1 MTSPSHWLPRPTT
14 VSRLSAHCCYVTKA
28 EQRCL
33 SNQLAVITQTTSRYQ
48 IMHSGGQRL
57 QTVSTAVHGR
67 AVSDFVQE
75 AQQRINKGVTLPK
88 GTYVLFAGEEQA
100 RAQSQQDLLV
110 YTEVSHH
117 RDRPPAIP
125 RCSKACAHWS

>member
-1 MTSPSHWLPRPTT
+1 VPL
-14 VSRLSAHCCYVTKA
+14 
-28 EQRCL
+28 
-33 SNQLAVITQTTSRYQ
+33 NQLAVITQTTSRYQ

-75 AQQRINKGVTLPK
+75 AQRRIKQEVTLPK

-110 YTEVSHH
+110 YTAAAIIGIILLLF
-117 RDRPPAIP
+117 PAL
-125 RCSKACAHWS
+125 KACVHWF